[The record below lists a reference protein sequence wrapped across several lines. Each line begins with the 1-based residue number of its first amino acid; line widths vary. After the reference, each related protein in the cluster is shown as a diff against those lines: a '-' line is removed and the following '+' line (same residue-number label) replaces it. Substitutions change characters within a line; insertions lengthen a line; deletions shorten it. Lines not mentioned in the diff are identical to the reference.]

1 MKRFWFFLL
10 LAAFLTRLAAAVYWD
25 DRVRNAAFV
34 PGVAPDKT
42 AQIADAPFL
51 LPTAPIVQT
60 ADVPFV
66 PSTAQTVQTDDASSV
81 PPTAQVADLP
91 SVPETTQTARFP
103 SADGPFFFG
112 DSDSYWKL
120 GRALAFGR
128 SYRFD
133 EERRWEIFRT
143 PGYPALLAP
152 LFWAFGENPPILAAR
167 FLGVCFGTLNVGLVV
182 VLAFAYFRRRSIAAF
197 SGFVVA
203 FDPTLVLQSVLVLS
217 EEPFLTFAL
226 LQHLVAL
233 DVARRLGLLAFPS
246 VDLPPLKSADSL
258 NSADAQPTQALNSA
272 NSPRF
277 FAVDAPPS
285 FARLV
290 LSGVALGV
298 LSAATVYL
306 RPSWLYFLPFAT
318 FFAFAF
324 RFSVF
329 FTEKRAQRRA
339 FPFPAT
345 ARLDVKRRVFP
356 AFLVVAGTT
365 ALLFAAA
372 LAPWTLRNYRLT
384 GRPIATSLQMGASL
398 YDGWRPDA
406 DGASDMRFVDEFRRL
421 ELESPSA
428 PPSEHF
434 EVRLDRRLK
443 TAALDWASA
452 NPDAVA
458 RLAVVKLA
466 RLWSPIPREPAFS
479 TPALQTLLAATFA
492 PLLVGGL
499 CGFYRSFRRR
509 GAGWTLLLPSLY
521 LSALHSIFVSS
532 IRYRV
537 PVLYGFAL
545 LTAFAVVAFLDDRR
559 GRRDA
564 LDDRP

>member
-1 MKRFWFFLL
+1 MKRFWFFLI

-34 PGVAPDKT
+34 PGVAPVSQT
-42 AQIADAPFL
+42 A
-51 LPTAPIVQT
+51 QT
-60 ADVPFV
+60 ADVSPA
-66 PSTAQTVQTDDASSV
+66 SQTVQTSQTAVLLPSSE
-81 PPTAQVADLP
+81 TAQTADVS
-91 SVPETTQTARFP
+91 SVPETALIP
-103 SADGPFFFG
+103 PADGPFFFG

-128 SYRFD
+128 PYRFD

-152 LFWAFGENPPILAAR
+152 LFWAFGENPPVFAAR
-167 FLGVCFGTLNVGLVV
+167 FLGVCFGTLNVGLVA
-182 VLAFAYFRRRSIAAF
+182 VLAFAYFRRRSIAAL
-197 SGFVVA
+197 SGLVVA

-233 DVARRLGLLAFPS
+233 DVARRLGLLALPS
-246 VDLPPLKSADSL
+246 ADLLALKSANSL
-258 NSADAQPTQALNSA
+258 HSADARSSQALNSP

-329 FTEKRAQRRA
+329 SAEKRVQRRTLT
-339 FPFPAT
+339 FPAT
-345 ARLDVKRRVFP
+345 VQLDAKRRVFP

-428 PPSEHF
+428 PSSEHF

-443 TAALDWASA
+443 AAALDWASA
-452 NPDAVA
+452 HPDAVA
-458 RLAVVKLA
+458 RLAVVKFV

-509 GAGWTLLLPSLY
+509 GAGWTLLLPALY

-545 LTAFAVVAFLDDRR
+545 LTAFAVVAFLDERR
-559 GRRDA
+559 RRRDA
-564 LDDRP
+564 RDKRP

>member
-34 PGVAPDKT
+34 PGVAPAK
-42 AQIADAPFL
+42 IA
-51 LPTAPIVQT
+51 QT
-60 ADVPFV
+60 ADVSP
-66 PSTAQTVQTDDASSV
+66 ASEI
-81 PPTAQVADLP
+81 P
-91 SVPETTQTARFP
+91 QTA
-103 SADGPFFFG
+103 ATDGPFFFG

-128 SYRFD
+128 PYRFD

-152 LFWAFGENPPILAAR
+152 LFWAFGENPPVLAAR
-167 FLGVCFGTLNVGLVV
+167 FLGVCFGTLNVGLVA
-182 VLAFAYFRRRSIAAF
+182 VLAFAYFRRRSIAAL
-197 SGFVVA
+197 SALVVA
-203 FDPTLVLQSVLVLS
+203 FEPTLVLQSVLVLS

-233 DVARRLGLLAFPS
+233 DVARRLGLLALPT
-246 VDLPPLKSADSL
+246 VDLPALKSANSL
-258 NSADAQPTQALNSA
+258 NSVDAQPTQALNSA

-298 LSAATVYL
+298 ISASTVYL

-318 FFAFAF
+318 FFTFLF
-324 RFSVF
+324 HFFVF
-329 FTEKRAQRRA
+329 ITEKRARRRTVQL
-339 FPFPAT
+339 PPT
-345 ARLDVKRRVFP
+345 AKLDAKRRVFP

-434 EVRLDRRLK
+434 EVRLDQRLK

-452 NPDAVA
+452 HPGAVA

-479 TPALQTLLAATFA
+479 TPALRTLLAATFA

-509 GAGWTLLLPSLY
+509 GAGWTLLLPALY

-545 LTAFAVVAFLDDRR
+545 LTAFAGVAFLDERR
-559 GRRDA
+559 RRRDA
-564 LDDRP
+564 RNERF

>member
-1 MKRFWFFLL
+1 MKRFWFLLL

-25 DRVRNAAFV
+25 DRVRNDAFV
-34 PGVAPDKT
+34 PGVAPAST
-42 AQIADAPFL
+42 A
-51 LPTAPIVQT
+51 QT
-60 ADVPFV
+60 ADVSSGPE
-66 PSTAQTVQTDDASSV
+66 TAQTA
-81 PPTAQVADLP
+81 PPKKTAP
-91 SVPETTQTARFP
+91 IPP
-103 SADGPFFFG
+103 ADGPFFFG

-128 SYRFD
+128 PYRFD

-152 LFWAFGENPPILAAR
+152 LFWAFGENPPVLAAR
-167 FLGVCFGTLNVGLVV
+167 FLGAFFGTLNVGLVG
-182 VLAFAYFRRRSIAAF
+182 VLAFAYFRRRSIAAL
-197 SGFVVA
+197 SGLVVA

-233 DVARRLGLLAFPS
+233 DVARRLGLLALPS
-246 VDLPPLKSADSL
+246 VDFQPLKSAKSL
-258 NSADAQPTQALNSA
+258 NSADAQTLNSA
-272 NSPRF
+272 KSPRF

-285 FARLV
+285 LSRLL

-324 RFSVF
+324 RFFVF
-329 FTEKRAQRRA
+329 SAEKRAQRR
-339 FPFPAT
+339 PLPLPAT
-345 ARLDVKRRVFP
+345 GKLDAKRRVFP

-365 ALLFAAA
+365 AFLFAAA

-421 ELESPSA
+421 ELESPST

-443 TAALDWASA
+443 AAALDWASA
-452 NPDAVA
+452 HPDAVA

-479 TPALQTLLAATFA
+479 APALQALLAVSFA

-509 GAGWTLLLPSLY
+509 GAGWSLLLPALY

-545 LTAFAVVAFLDDRR
+545 LTAFAVVAFFDDRR
-559 GRRDA
+559 RT
-564 LDDRP
+564 RP

>member
-1 MKRFWFFLL
+1 MKRFWIFLL
-10 LAAFLTRLAAAVYWD
+10 LAAFLTRLAAALYWD

-34 PGVAPDKT
+34 PGVAPSSSPQT
-42 AQIADAPFL
+42 AQTADAPP
-51 LPTAPIVQT
+51 LPQTTDAPAPSQTAQT
-60 ADVPFV
+60 ADVFPV
-66 PSTAQTVQTDDASSV
+66 PQT
-81 PPTAQVADLP
+81 PPTSP
-91 SVPETTQTARFP
+91 T
-103 SADGPFFFG
+103 DGPFFFG

-128 SYRFD
+128 PYRFD
-133 EERRWEIFRT
+133 EERRWAIFRT

-152 LFWAFGENPPILAAR
+152 LFWTFGENPPVFAAR
-167 FLGVCFGTLNVGLVV
+167 FLGVCFGTANVGLVGF
-182 VLAFAYFRRRSIAAF
+182 LAFVYFRRRSVAALSGVVAAF
-197 SGFVVA
+197 E
-203 FDPTLVLQSVLVLS
+203 PTLVFESVLVLS

-233 DVARRLGLLAFPS
+233 DVARRLGLLA
-246 VDLPPLKSADSL
+246 PPLVDFSPSKPADSL
-258 NSADAQPTQALNSA
+258 DSADARPTQASKSVNSLH
-272 NSPRF
+272 F

-285 FARLV
+285 FVRLA

-306 RPSWLYFLPFAT
+306 RPSWFYFLPFAT

-324 RFSVF
+324 RFFIFS
-329 FTEKRAQRRA
+329 TENRVQRRA
-339 FPFPAT
+339 GAFPAT
-345 ARLDVKRRVFP
+345 VKLDAKRRVFP
-356 AFLVVAGTT
+356 AFLVVAGV
-365 ALLFAAA
+365 AAVFFAAA

-398 YDGWRPDA
+398 YDGWSPDA
-406 DGASDMRFVDEFRRL
+406 DGSSNMRFVDEFRRL

-428 PPSEHF
+428 PLSEHF
-434 EVRLDRRLK
+434 EVRLDERLK
-443 TAALDWASA
+443 NAALDWARS

-458 RLAVVKLA
+458 RLAAVKLA

-479 TPALQTLLAATFA
+479 TPALKTLLAVSFS

-509 GAGWTLLLPSLY
+509 GAAWTLLIPALY
-521 LSALHSIFVSS
+521 VSALHSIFVSS

-537 PVLYGFAL
+537 PILYGFIL
-545 LTAFAVVAFLDDRR
+545 LTAFFVVSSFAEHRR
-559 GRRDA
+559 RSS
-564 LDDRP
+564 

>member
-1 MKRFWFFLL
+1 MKRFWIFLL
-10 LAAFLTRLAAAVYWD
+10 LAAFLTRLAAALYWD

-34 PGVAPDKT
+34 PGVAPSSSPQT
-42 AQIADAPFL
+42 AQTAVVPPLPQTTDAPAPSQTADAPP
-51 LPTAPIVQT
+51 LPQTTDAPAPSQTAQT
-60 ADVPFV
+60 ADVSPL
-66 PSTAQTVQTDDASSV
+66 PQTS
-81 PPTAQVADLP
+81 PT
-91 SVPETTQTARFP
+91 
-103 SADGPFFFG
+103 DGPFFFG

-128 SYRFD
+128 PYRFD
-133 EERRWEIFRT
+133 EERRWAIFRT

-152 LFWAFGENPPILAAR
+152 LFWTFGENPPVFAAR
-167 FLGVCFGTLNVGLVV
+167 FLGVCFGTANVGLVGF
-182 VLAFAYFRRRSIAAF
+182 LAFVYFRRRSVAALSGVVAAF
-197 SGFVVA
+197 E
-203 FDPTLVLQSVLVLS
+203 PTLVFESVLVLS

-233 DVARRLGLLAFPS
+233 DVARRFGLLA
-246 VDLPPLKSADSL
+246 LPPVDFSPSKPVDSL
-258 NSADAQPTQALNSA
+258 DSADARPTQALQSA
-272 NSPRF
+272 NSLHF

-285 FARLV
+285 FVRLA

-306 RPSWLYFLPFAT
+306 RPSWFYFLPFAT

-324 RFSVF
+324 RFFIFS
-329 FTEKRAQRRA
+329 TEKRAQR
-339 FPFPAT
+339 PADVPLPT
-345 ARLDVKRRVFP
+345 AKLDAKRRVFP
-356 AFLVVAGTT
+356 AFLVVAGV
-365 ALLFAAA
+365 AAVFFAAA

-398 YDGWRPDA
+398 YDGWSPDA
-406 DGASDMRFVDEFRRL
+406 DGSSNMRFVDEFRRL

-428 PPSEHF
+428 PLSEHF
-434 EVRLDRRLK
+434 EVRLDKRLK
-443 TAALDWASA
+443 NAALDWARS

-458 RLAVVKLA
+458 RLAAVKLA

-479 TPALQTLLAATFA
+479 TPALKTLLAVSFS

-509 GAGWTLLLPSLY
+509 GAAWTLLIPALY
-521 LSALHSIFVSS
+521 VSALHSIFVSS

-537 PVLYGFAL
+537 PILYGFIL
-545 LTAFAVVAFLDDRR
+545 LTAFFVVSTLDERR
-559 GRRDA
+559 RRST
-564 LDDRP
+564 

>member
-10 LAAFLTRLAAAVYWD
+10 LAAFLTRLAAALYWD
-25 DRVRNAAFV
+25 DRVRCAAFV
-34 PGVAPDKT
+34 PGVAPASLVKT
-42 AQIADAPFL
+42 ADVSPSPQ
-51 LPTAPIVQT
+51 TAKT
-60 ADVPFV
+60 ADVP
-66 PSTAQTVQTDDASSV
+66 PS
-81 PPTAQVADLP
+81 P
-91 SVPETTQTARFP
+91 QTAP
-103 SADGPFFFG
+103 SDGPFFFG

-128 SYRFD
+128 PYRFD
-133 EERRWEIFRT
+133 EARRWEIFRT

-152 LFWAFGENPPILAAR
+152 LFWTFGENPPVFAAR
-167 FLGVCFGTLNVGLVV
+167 FLGVCFGTANVGLVGL
-182 VLAFAYFRRRSIAAF
+182 LAFVYFRRRSIAAF
-197 SGFVVA
+197 SGVVA
-203 FDPTLVLQSVLVLS
+203 AFEPTLVFESVLVLS

-233 DVARRLGLLAFPS
+233 DVARRLGLLAFPT
-246 VDLPPLKSADSL
+246 VDLAPLKSSNSFDSAV
-258 NSADAQPTQALNSA
+258 SQPTQTLNST

-285 FARLV
+285 FVRLV
-290 LSGVALGV
+290 LSGAALGV

-306 RPSWLYFLPFAT
+306 RPSWLYALPFAT

-324 RFSVF
+324 RFFIFS
-329 FTEKRAQRRA
+329 TQKRARRKLL
-339 FPFPAT
+339 PRPAT
-345 ARLDVKRRVFP
+345 DKLDAKRRSLPISPIFP
-356 AFLVVAGTT
+356 AFLVVAAT
-365 ALLFAAA
+365 AAVAFNAA

-406 DGASDMRFVDEFRRL
+406 DGSSDMRFVDEFRRL

-428 PPSEHF
+428 PTDEHF
-434 EVRLDRRLK
+434 EVRLDQRLK
-443 TAALDWASA
+443 NAAIDWARS
-452 NPDAVA
+452 NPDVVA

-479 TPALQTLLAATFA
+479 TPALQTLLAVSFA

-509 GAGWTLLLPSLY
+509 GAAWTLLIPAFY
-521 LSALHSIFVSS
+521 VSALHSIFVSS

-537 PVLYGFAL
+537 PILYGFVL
-545 LTAFAVVAFLDDRR
+545 LTAFFLVSTLDERR
-559 GRRDA
+559 RR
-564 LDDRP
+564 RR

>member
-1 MKRFWFFLL
+1 GSP
-10 LAAFLTRLAAAVYWD
+10 
-25 DRVRNAAFV
+25 V
-34 PGVAPDKT
+34 PET
-42 AQIADAPFL
+42 AQIAVGSPVPETAQIAVGSPGPETPQIADGFPVPQTTQIADGSPVL
-51 LPTAPIVQT
+51 QTTQTADGSPVPPTDPTAPI
-60 ADVPFV
+60 
-66 PSTAQTVQTDDASSV
+66 
-81 PPTAQVADLP
+81 PP
-91 SVPETTQTARFP
+91 
-103 SADGPFFFG
+103 ADGPFFFG

-128 SYRFD
+128 PYRFD

-152 LFWAFGENPPILAAR
+152 LFWAFGENPPVLAAR
-167 FLGVCFGTLNVGLVV
+167 FLGACFGTLNVGLVA
-182 VLAFAYFRRRSIAAF
+182 VLAFVYFRRRSIAAL
-197 SGFVVA
+197 SALVVA

-233 DVARRLGLLAFPS
+233 DVARRFGLLAPPS
-246 VDLPPLKSADSL
+246 VDFSPLKSVDSL
-258 NSADAQPTQALNSA
+258 NSADARSAQALNSA

-285 FARLV
+285 FARL
-290 LSGVALGV
+290 LFSGVALGV
-298 LSAATVYL
+298 RSATTVYL

-324 RFSVF
+324 RFFVF
-329 FTEKRAQRRA
+329 FAEKRAQRRA

-345 ARLDVKRRVFP
+345 ARLDAKRRVLP
-356 AFLVVAGTT
+356 AFLVVAGAT
-365 ALLFAAA
+365 AFVFVAA

-443 TAALDWASA
+443 AAALDWASA
-452 NPDAVA
+452 HPDAVA

-479 TPALQTLLAATFA
+479 TIALQTLLAATFA

-509 GAGWTLLLPSLY
+509 GAGWTLLLPALY

-545 LTAFAVVAFLDDRR
+545 LTAFAFVAFLDERR
-559 GRRDA
+559 RRDA
-564 LDDRP
+564 RRERP

>member
-1 MKRFWFFLL
+1 MKRFWIFLL
-10 LAAFLTRLAAAVYWD
+10 LAAFLTRLAAALYWD

-34 PGVAPDKT
+34 PGVAPSSSPQT
-42 AQIADAPFL
+42 AQTAVVPPLPQTTDAPA
-51 LPTAPIVQT
+51 PSQTAQT
-60 ADVPFV
+60 ADVSPL
-66 PSTAQTVQTDDASSV
+66 PQTS
-81 PPTAQVADLP
+81 PT
-91 SVPETTQTARFP
+91 
-103 SADGPFFFG
+103 DGPFFFG

-128 SYRFD
+128 PYRFD
-133 EERRWEIFRT
+133 EERRWAIFRT

-152 LFWAFGENPPILAAR
+152 LFWTFGENPPVFAAR
-167 FLGVCFGTLNVGLVV
+167 FLGVCFGTANVGLVGF
-182 VLAFAYFRRRSIAAF
+182 LAFVYFRRRSVAALSGVVAAF
-197 SGFVVA
+197 E
-203 FDPTLVLQSVLVLS
+203 PTLVFESVLVLS

-233 DVARRLGLLAFPS
+233 DVARRFGLLA
-246 VDLPPLKSADSL
+246 LPPVDFSPSKPVDSL
-258 NSADAQPTQALNSA
+258 DSADARPTQALQSA
-272 NSPRF
+272 NSLHF

-285 FARLV
+285 FVRLA

-306 RPSWLYFLPFAT
+306 RPSWFYFLPFAT

-324 RFSVF
+324 RFFIFS
-329 FTEKRAQRRA
+329 TEKRAQR
-339 FPFPAT
+339 PADVPLPT
-345 ARLDVKRRVFP
+345 AKLDAKRRVFP
-356 AFLVVAGTT
+356 AFLVVAGV
-365 ALLFAAA
+365 AAVFFAAA

-398 YDGWRPDA
+398 YDGWSPDA
-406 DGASDMRFVDEFRRL
+406 DGSSNMRFVDEFRRL

-428 PPSEHF
+428 PLSEHF
-434 EVRLDRRLK
+434 EVRLDKRLK
-443 TAALDWASA
+443 NAALDWARS

-458 RLAVVKLA
+458 RLAAVKLA

-479 TPALQTLLAATFA
+479 TPALKTLLAVSFS

-509 GAGWTLLLPSLY
+509 GAAWTLLIPALY
-521 LSALHSIFVSS
+521 VSALHSIFVSS

-537 PVLYGFAL
+537 PILYGFIL
-545 LTAFAVVAFLDDRR
+545 LTAFFVVSTLDERR
-559 GRRDA
+559 RRST
-564 LDDRP
+564 

>member
-10 LAAFLTRLAAAVYWD
+10 LAALLTRLAAAVYWD
-25 DRVRNAAFV
+25 ERVRNAAFV
-34 PGVAPDKT
+34 PGVAPAST
-42 AQIADAPFL
+42 
-51 LPTAPIVQT
+51 VQT
-60 ADVPFV
+60 ADAPLV
-66 PSTAQTVQTDDASSV
+66 SQTAQTAGVPLASQ
-81 PPTAQVADLP
+81 TAQPLD
-91 SVPETTQTARFP
+91 VPLAFQTAQTSDVPLASQTAP
-103 SADGPFFFG
+103 SPQTDGPFFFG

-128 SYRFD
+128 PYRFD

-143 PGYPALLAP
+143 PGYPTLLAP
-152 LFWAFGENPPILAAR
+152 LFWAFGENPPVLAAR
-167 FLGVCFGTLNVGLVV
+167 FLGACFGTLNVGLVA
-182 VLAFAYFRRRSIAAF
+182 VLAFAYFRRRSIAAL
-197 SGFVVA
+197 SGLVVA

-233 DVARRLGLLAFPS
+233 DVARRFGLLALPS
-246 VDLPPLKSADSL
+246 ADFSPLKSVDSL
-258 NSADAQPTQALNSA
+258 NSADAQPTRPLNSA
-272 NSPRF
+272 KSPLF

-285 FARLV
+285 LARHL

-318 FFAFAF
+318 FFAFSF
-324 RFSVF
+324 RFFVF
-329 FTEKRAQRRA
+329 FTEKRVQRRSR
-339 FPFPAT
+339 PFPST
-345 ARLDVKRRVFP
+345 DKLDAKRRVLP

-365 ALLFAAA
+365 AFVFAAA
-372 LAPWTLRNYRLT
+372 LSPWTFRNYRLT

-428 PPSEHF
+428 PPNEHF
-434 EVRLDRRLK
+434 EVRLDQRLK
-443 TAALDWASA
+443 NAALDWAVA
-452 NPDAVA
+452 NPGAVA

-479 TPALQTLLAATFA
+479 TPALQALLAVSFA

-509 GAGWTLLLPSLY
+509 GAGWSLLLPALY
-521 LSALHSIFVSS
+521 LSGLHSIFVSS

-545 LTAFAVVAFLDDRR
+545 LTAFAVVAFFDDRR
-559 GRRDA
+559 RT
-564 LDDRP
+564 RP

>member
-10 LAAFLTRLAAAVYWD
+10 LVAFLTRLAAALYWD
-25 DRVRNAAFV
+25 DRVKSAAFV
-34 PGVAPDKT
+34 PGVAP
-42 AQIADAPFL
+42 ASVSQ
-51 LPTAPIVQT
+51 
-60 ADVPFV
+60 
-66 PSTAQTVQTDDASSV
+66 TAQTSDV
-81 PPTAQVADLP
+81 PDLPQTAQAADV
-91 SVPETTQTARFP
+91 SDVPQTAQAE
-103 SADGPFFFG
+103 SVDSPFFFG

-128 SYRFD
+128 PYRFD

-152 LFWAFGENPPILAAR
+152 LFWAFGENPPVFAAR
-167 FLGVCFGTLNVGLVV
+167 FLGVCFGTANVGLVGL
-182 VLAFAYFRRRSIAAF
+182 LAFAYFRRRSVAALSGVVAAF
-197 SGFVVA
+197 E
-203 FDPTLVLQSVLVLS
+203 PTLVFESVLVLS

-233 DVARRLGLLAFPS
+233 DVARRLGLLALPS
-246 VDLPPLKSADSL
+246 VDFSPSKSA
-258 NSADAQPTQALNSA
+258 NSPDVAALQSTQTLNSA

-277 FAVDAPPS
+277 FAVDATPA
-285 FARLV
+285 FDRLV

-306 RPSWLYFLPFAT
+306 RPSWLYALPFAT

-324 RFSVF
+324 RFFVF
-329 FTEKRAQRRA
+329 SAEKRAQRRTVQL
-339 FPFPAT
+339 PAT
-345 ARLDVKRRVFP
+345 DKLDAKRRVFP
-356 AFLVVAGTT
+356 AFLVVAAT
-365 ALLFAAA
+365 AVVLFNVA

-406 DGASDMRFVDEFRRL
+406 DGSSDMRFVDEFRRL
-421 ELESPSA
+421 ELDSPSA
-428 PPSEHF
+428 PTREHF
-434 EVRLDRRLK
+434 EVRLDERLK
-443 TAALDWASA
+443 GAALDWARS

-458 RLAVVKLA
+458 RLAAVKLA

-479 TPALQTLLAATFA
+479 TPALKTLLAVSFT

-509 GAGWTLLLPSLY
+509 GAAWTLLIPAFY
-521 LSALHSIFVSS
+521 VSALHSIFVSS

-537 PVLYGFAL
+537 PILYGFIL
-545 LTAFAVVAFLDDRR
+545 LTAFFVVSTLVERR
-559 GRRDA
+559 RR
-564 LDDRP
+564 RS